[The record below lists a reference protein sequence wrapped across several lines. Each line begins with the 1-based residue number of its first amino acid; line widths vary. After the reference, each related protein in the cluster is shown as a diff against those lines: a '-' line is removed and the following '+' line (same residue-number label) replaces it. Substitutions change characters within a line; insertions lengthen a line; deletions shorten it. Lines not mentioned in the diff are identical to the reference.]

1 MTALIFIFLKNLLIA
16 QRTFLAL
23 AVRLRLFRV
32 IRYNL
37 KDKLLILVESGV
49 DEKIFLLVFF
59 ISILAAAVYDVIV
72 EIYRLL

>member
-23 AVRLRLFRV
+23 AVRPRLFRV

>member
-23 AVRLRLFRV
+23 AVRSRLFRV